1 MTSGLDITLQNETR
15 SRKVLS
21 SNPGIRSGMGNFSYL
36 FNCIIT
42 FCCSKRPKGMNKYPL
57 RMTKILNT
65 SRCFRLAQWI
75 HPRLPFAAPGFNP
88 KHTIYTF
95 I

>member
-42 FCCSKRPKGMNKYPL
+42 FLLFEKTKRHEQVA
-57 RMTKILNT
+57 T
-65 SRCFRLAQWI
+65 
-75 HPRLPFAAPGFNP
+75 
-88 KHTIYTF
+88 
-95 I
+95 

>member
-1 MTSGLDITLQNETR
+1 MFEPHPLAEQTHKNLYITCTMTSGLDITLQNETR

-42 FCCSKRPKGMNKYPL
+42 FLLFEKTKRHEQVA
-57 RMTKILNT
+57 T
-65 SRCFRLAQWI
+65 
-75 HPRLPFAAPGFNP
+75 
-88 KHTIYTF
+88 
-95 I
+95 